1 VTGRRSSELPGRG
14 PSIVAAILSLLIV
27 APPTL
32 APIVAAVVD
41 AEAWR
46 RLISDAPRLLQL
58 YGRTLAL
65 AAGVVAIVVP
75 SAAMLAVALFRFRTP
90 GARVL
95 SFLALAAA
103 FTPLAVYDGGWQS
116 CIGPYGFIRLA
127 SPGMPSVG
135 GWPAVLA
142 IHAAAALPWALGVIA
157 VGVRRVSTSL
167 EESALLDAGPLTVV
181 RTVTL
186 PQVRSSLILAALLAA
201 IPMLTDMSATDLF
214 QVRTLAEE
222 VYTQMSESLHGEE
235 TTTLA
240 LAPLSLIAAALLAVA
255 LLRWRDACL
264 RPPHQS
270 KPFAWTFS
278 ARIWAALALAVFA
291 LSLAPLVGL
300 VWQLGLVG
308 GDPETV
314 HWSPRVAGT
323 YVSENFH
330 DVVTRGD
337 STSPMPLVPRELL
350 RSMLVAAATV
360 IVAVPTA
367 WWWRWAGRRGRLFG
381 VLVVGWVVALPA
393 PVLALGLM
401 DLYNAEWTPNWLY
414 ALYNTRLPMCWGQ
427 LVRALPIAWVAIG
440 AALEQMDQEAFD
452 AARVAGAGAWGML
465 GRIALPLL
473 EPTLWLAGVGVTALV
488 LMELPVAKLLAPP
501 GYDPLSMR
509 IFSLLHQG
517 TANQQAGLCLVAIS
531 ASTLLAFAA
540 WFIVKRAD

>member
-1 VTGRRSSELPGRG
+1 
-14 PSIVAAILSLLIV
+14 
-27 APPTL
+27 
-32 APIVAAVVD
+32 
-41 AEAWR
+41 
-46 RLISDAPRLLQL
+46 
-58 YGRTLAL
+58 
-65 AAGVVAIVVP
+65 
-75 SAAMLAVALFRFRTP
+75 
-90 GARVL
+90 
-95 SFLALAAA
+95 
-103 FTPLAVYDGGWQS
+103 
-116 CIGPYGFIRLA
+116 
-127 SPGMPSVG
+127 
-135 GWPAVLA
+135 
-142 IHAAAALPWALGVIA
+142 
-157 VGVRRVSTSL
+157 
-167 EESALLDAGPLTVV
+167 
-181 RTVTL
+181 
-186 PQVRSSLILAALLAA
+186 
-201 IPMLTDMSATDLF
+201 
-214 QVRTLAEE
+214 
-222 VYTQMSESLHGEE
+222 
-235 TTTLA
+235 
-240 LAPLSLIAAALLAVA
+240 
-255 LLRWRDACL
+255 
-264 RPPHQS
+264 
-270 KPFAWTFS
+270 
-278 ARIWAALALAVFA
+278 
-291 LSLAPLVGL
+291 
-300 VWQLGLVG
+300 
-308 GDPETV
+308 
-314 HWSPRVAGT
+314 
-323 YVSENFH
+323 
-330 DVVTRGD
+330 
-337 STSPMPLVPRELL
+337 MPLVPRELL